1 MGSKR
6 INQLMVLLHSND
18 QLGVFPTKNTPIYT
32 VQFTK
37 RNLCLAAGTR
47 TPIVNDLLND
57 YITHPV

>member
-1 MGSKR
+1 
-6 INQLMVLLHSND
+6 MVLLHSND